1 MAKNEVFCHFT
12 KTLYVYIYIIRAY
25 LNWTRKFSPLSFP
38 FWEHGIGA
46 SFILVEFLVDLV
58 LPSSP
63 FLFNAFSF
71 QNKWSRPACKLLFD
85 IFVMGFSLSFKWWKE
100 SVVTENW
107 TKDSPWLFQKVG
119 GSLEAGICSSVN
131 WKAWVSLPFSGKVL
145 YLKLCLTEVW
155 IEPPS
160 PFEFVPRPA
169 MPSG

>member
-107 TKDSPWLFQKVG
+107 TMLDDLV
-119 GSLEAGICSSVN
+119 SSSKEILRFFN
-131 WKAWVSLPFSGKVL
+131 GLYGRSNEVL
-145 YLKLCLTEVW
+145 W
-155 IEPPS
+155 
-160 PFEFVPRPA
+160 R
-169 MPSG
+169 G